1 MKVLLIFLI
10 ILLLLIEFLIIRKG
24 LRSAKRQRT
33 YYNLLRNQP
42 GDFERTISSDK
53 EDWMPSFNF
62 TDQKKSS
69 RRSSTLQEE
78 IQETHQTQGIDELG
92 ELEEVSEGEEV
103 MDVQGNTA
111 ESQGDLEL
119 ESELEPSIVSQEDQ
133 EPAQEGNATTPGEH
147 LKMGIE
153 LLKENKLEAGI
164 QEIQTAIRLQP
175 NLAEAHFNLGL
186 AYSMQNNPEAAM
198 EAYQQAIRL
207 DPKYGK
213 AYFNLGTLF
222 LKKGELLAPDSP
234 DLPDVLAKAVECLEY
249 AVRFLPDSTK
259 ALWNLYEAYRLNS
272 QFDKALTILLKLKE
286 IESEDASLMNHLG
299 ICYAKLGDYD
309 HAIESW
315 EKALALKAPSQLIY
329 YNLGKAY
336 ETKGMVEKA
345 IGNYRRFIM
354 LASTSPERI
363 HLVNEAK
370 QRVESLRGS
379 ARS

>member
-1 MKVLLIFLI
+1 MKVILVFLI

-53 EDWMPSFNF
+53 EDWIPSFNF

-69 RRSSTLQEE
+69 RRNSTLQEE
-78 IQETHQTQGIDELG
+78 IQETQQTQVIDELG
-92 ELEEVSEGEEV
+92 ELEEVSEEEV
-103 MDVQGNTA
+103 MDLEGSAA
-111 ESQGDLEL
+111 ESQGDIEL

-133 EPAQEGNATTPGEH
+133 EPAQEGHASTPEEH

-153 LLKENKLEAGI
+153 LLRENNLEAGI

-175 NLAEAHFNLGL
+175 NLADAHFNLGL
-186 AYSMQNNPEAAM
+186 AYSLQNNPEAAM

-249 AVRFLPDSTK
+249 AVRYLPDSTK
-259 ALWNLYEAYRLNS
+259 ALWNLYEAYRLNA
-272 QFDKALTILLKLKE
+272 QFDKALAILLKLKE

-336 ETKGMVEKA
+336 ETKGVVEKA
-345 IGNYRRFIM
+345 MSNYRRFIA
-354 LASTSPERI
+354 LASTSPERRY
-363 HLVNEAK
+363 LVSEAK
-370 QRVESLRGS
+370 QRLESLRGS
-379 ARS
+379 AQG